1 MIPVSDDLLKKYGM
15 QGPRYTSYP
24 TAPHFR
30 PDFDRD
36 AVEAAWRDSSAD
48 LSVYLHVPF
57 CQVRCTFC
65 GCHVEIAR
73 QRTKAT
79 PYVDL
84 LLEELELAS
93 RLVDL
98 SRPLRQL
105 HLGGGTPNFLEPED
119 MLRLLTGLRARLN
132 PQDDA
137 EWAIECD
144 PRRLD
149 AAYVDLLLDAGM
161 NRFSLGVQDLD
172 PEVMAAVNRPQQAH
186 HLEEVVGFL
195 RSRGPVSL
203 NLDLIHGL
211 PRQQPE
217 GWARTLAEILRIRPT
232 RLAVYGYA
240 HVPWLKKQ
248 QAALEKFGL
257 PDPALRAELASMA
270 RETLLAAGYEMIGM
284 DHYALPDDEL
294 AMARRDGTLHRN
306 FMGYTTRR
314 GLDQLA
320 IGTSAISRVGRSYT
334 QDHKDRTTWTGMVE
348 AGTLPWERALVM
360 NADDVLRGE
369 IITELSCNGRLDMA
383 AIGLEHGV
391 DFETYFDREL
401 AQLRGMQADGL
412 LSIGDD
418 CIVLSESGR
427 YLVRN
432 ACMVFDA
439 WLHRE
444 APGTGAES
452 AAGTQARRYSS
463 TV

>member
-1 MIPVSDDLLKKYGM
+1 MIPVSAELLAKYGT

-30 PDFDRD
+30 ADFDRG
-36 AVEAAWRDSSAD
+36 AVEDAWRAAKAD

-84 LLEELELAS
+84 LLAELESAS

-98 SRPLRQL
+98 GRPLRQL
-105 HLGGGTPNFLEPED
+105 HLGGGTPNFLEPDD
-119 MLRLLTGLRARLN
+119 MSRLLRALRSRLN
-132 PQDDA
+132 PQADA

-149 AAYVDLLLDAGM
+149 REYVDLLLDEGM

-172 PEVMAAVNRPQQAH
+172 PEVMAAVNRPQQVH

-195 RSRGPVSL
+195 RSRGPISL

-211 PRQQPE
+211 PRQRPE
-217 GWARTLAEILRIRPT
+217 TWAQTLETIVRIRPT

-248 QAALEKFGL
+248 QAALERHGL
-257 PDPALRAELASMA
+257 PSPQLRAELASMA
-270 RETLLAAGYEMIGM
+270 RERLREAGYETIGM
-284 DHYALPDDEL
+284 DHHALPDDEL
-294 AMARRDGTLHRN
+294 AVARRNGTLHRN
-306 FMGYTTRR
+306 FMGYTTKR
-314 GLDQLA
+314 GLDQVA
-320 IGTSAISRVGRSYT
+320 VGTSAISKVGRSYT
-334 QDHKDRTTWTGMVE
+334 QDHKERADWTSLVE
-348 AGTLPWERALVM
+348 AGTLPWERALVLTE
-360 NADDVLRGE
+360 DDVLRGE
-369 IITELSCNGRLDMA
+369 IITELSCNGRLDVPAFSA
-383 AIGLEHGV
+383 AHGI
-391 DFETYFDREL
+391 DFATRFEREL
-401 AQLRGMQADGL
+401 SELRGMEADGL
-412 LSIGDD
+412 L
-418 CIVLSESGR
+418 VLDERGIELTEAGR

-439 WLHRE
+439 WLPRE
-444 APGTGAES
+444 A
-452 AAGTQARRYSS
+452 AAGEPRRYSS